1 MATMDAMVVSRGASK
16 PARGGLRS
24 RSRRMGIAAL
34 MVALLLALALAAR
47 PTAAAQSVDLEGFEG
62 TDGEATIEFA
72 ADLDDE
78 IDFVAP
84 EAEEPAEKVRTTS
97 RPPQRPSICQPSSH

>member
-16 PARGGLRS
+16 PERGGLRS
-24 RSRRMGIAAL
+24 RSSRLRLAAVT
-34 MVALLLALALAAR
+34 VALLLALALAAR
-47 PTAAAQSVDLEGFEG
+47 PTAAAKAVDLEGFDG

-72 ADLDDE
+72 SDLDEE

-84 EAEEPAEKVRTTS
+84 DEDGAVNEVKTSHRPAPRSRT
-97 RPPQRPSICQPSSH
+97 CLSH